1 MQAKLAR
8 APSVSN
14 GKRRQPETP
23 HSRRP
28 ERTHAGKSVAATPRA
43 NGLSNP
49 GQRLPETSPVE
60 RRSGVGLSARCDVD
74 MPNDID
80 NRISSAQSHEK
91 FRQTHVL
98 PVGVGLVVDAF
109 ELHSDGEVVTALA
122 SPPSGSIRP
131 RAVRENALIPSD
143 REWLRSTGARRNR
156 AYSLTTA
163 RWLHRRTDLAG
174 G

>member
-28 ERTHAGKSVAATPRA
+28 ELTHAGKSVAATPRA

-80 NRISSAQSHEK
+80 NRISSAQSHEQ
-91 FRQTHVL
+91 FRQARVL
-98 PVGVGLVVDAF
+98 SIGAGLVFGPYEFHA
-109 ELHSDGEVVTALA
+109 
-122 SPPSGSIRP
+122 
-131 RAVRENALIPSD
+131 
-143 REWLRSTGARRNR
+143 
-156 AYSLTTA
+156 
-163 RWLHRRTDLAG
+163 
-174 G
+174 